1 LKILIAGATGLIGNE
16 LTNKLLTEGHSVSIL
31 SRSKT
36 SKIPK
41 TTVFV
46 WNPEQGEIDLSA
58 FNGVDAIINLAGAG
72 VADKR
77 WTSAYKQTI
86 LDSRINSTQL
96 LINSL
101 QITQNQVH
109 TFINASAIG
118 FYGTNTGSNWV
129 DENTK
134 CGEDFLADVVQKWEK
149 EAFKAQNLNIRT
161 VAIRIGIV
169 LSGKGGALPK
179 MALPVKY
186 YFGAA
191 LGSGNQYVSWI
202 DIDDLVSI
210 FIYCL
215 TNKTVNGAINAVAP
229 APVTNK
235 EFNTALAKQINRMV
249 FLPNLPSIILKIIIG
264 EFAASL
270 LGGNRVF
277 CTKITQSGFKFQH
290 KTPSFRISANNC

>member
-290 KTPSFRISANNC
+290 KTLEKSLKNQL

>member
-1 LKILIAGATGLIGNE
+1 MKILIAGATGLIGNE

-31 SRSKT
+31 SRNKT
-36 SKIPK
+36 SKIQN

-46 WNPEQGEIDLSA
+46 WNPERNEIDLKA
-58 FNGVDAIINLAGAG
+58 LDGVDAVINLAGAG

-86 LDSRINSTQL
+86 LESRIKSTQL
-96 LINSL
+96 LTKSL
-101 QITQNQVH
+101 KNTKNQVN

-118 FYGTNTGSNWV
+118 FYGNDTSDKWV
-129 DENTK
+129 DENNK
-134 CGEDFLADVVQKWEK
+134 CGNNFLAHVVQKWEQ

-161 VAIRIGIV
+161 VAIRTGIV
-169 LSGKGGALPK
+169 LSAKGGALPK

-191 LGSGNQYVSWI
+191 LGTGNQYVSWI

-210 FIYCL
+210 FIHCL
-215 TNKTVNGAINAVAP
+215 LNKTISGAVNAVAP

-235 EFNTALAKQINRMV
+235 EFNDSLAKQLNRIV
-249 FLPNLPSIILKIIIG
+249 FLPNVPPIILKIMIG
-264 EFAASL
+264 EFSASL
-270 LGGNRVF
+270 LGGNRVL
-277 CTKITQSGFKFQH
+277 CTKIIHNGFKFQH
-290 KTPSFRISANNC
+290 ETLEKSLKNQL